1 MIPSTAPVV
10 TSPPRKLNGMILR
23 DHRFELPLDYS
34 DLNGEKI
41 GVFAREVCLR
51 DQDNNKDLPWMVFF
65 QGGPGCASPRPSMS
79 SGWIGEVLK
88 SHRLLLLDQRGAGL
102 STRVLPQTLAK
113 FSTPQEQ
120 ADYLVHFRADNI
132 VRDAET
138 IRNTLLG
145 ENTKWKGMGQSYGG
159 FCLLSY
165 LSMHPEGLSGVIIT
179 GGVACIKR
187 SIEENYRLTY
197 QRVLEK
203 NDAYYRRYPEDIE
216 LAKEVANHLDVKE
229 VTLPSGTRLTSR
241 RFQQLGMAFGASG
254 GFEAIHYLL
263 EDAFIDGL
271 KGSELSYNFLTEMER
286 RTGFETNPIF
296 CILHESIYAEGYAT
310 RWAAERLRDEFP
322 EVDIQKN
329 DRFVFTGEMIAPS
342 MLDDY
347 AALTPLKECA
357 EILANKSDWESLY
370 DLDQLAKN
378 EVPISAISYY
388 DDMYVPIEWSAETAR
403 HIPHFNLWVTNE
415 WEHNGIGVDGP
426 RILARLLEM
435 LHEV

>member
-1 MIPSTAPVV
+1 M
-10 TSPPRKLNGMILR
+10 
-23 DHRFELPLDYS
+23 
-34 DLNGEKI
+34 
-41 GVFAREVCLR
+41 
-51 DQDNNKDLPWMVFF
+51 
-65 QGGPGCASPRPSMS
+65 
-79 SGWIGEVLK
+79 
-88 SHRLLLLDQRGAGL
+88 
-102 STRVLPQTLAK
+102 
-113 FSTPQEQ
+113 
-120 ADYLVHFRADNI
+120 
-132 VRDAET
+132 RDAET
-138 IRNTLLG
+138 MRNTLLG

-187 SIEENYRLTY
+187 KIEDNYRLTY
-197 QRVLEK
+197 QRTLEK

-216 LAKEVANHLDVKE
+216 LAKEVANHLDANE
-229 VTLPSGTRLTSR
+229 VTLPSGVRLTSR
-241 RFQQLGMAFGASG
+241 RFQQLGMAFGAGG

-263 EDAFIDGL
+263 EDAFIDGSN
-271 KGSELSYNFLTEMER
+271 GPELSYNFLTEMER

-310 RWAAERLRDEFP
+310 QWAAERLRDEFP
-322 EVDIQKN
+322 EIDIQKN

-347 AALTPLKECA
+347 AALAPLKECA
-357 EILANKSDWESLY
+357 EILAHKSDWGSLY
-370 DLDQLAKN
+370 DLDRLAEN

>member
-1 MIPSTAPVV
+1 M
-10 TSPPRKLNGMILR
+10 
-23 DHRFELPLDYS
+23 
-34 DLNGEKI
+34 
-41 GVFAREVCLR
+41 
-51 DQDNNKDLPWMVFF
+51 
-65 QGGPGCASPRPSMS
+65 
-79 SGWIGEVLK
+79 
-88 SHRLLLLDQRGAGL
+88 
-102 STRVLPQTLAK
+102 
-113 FSTPQEQ
+113 
-120 ADYLVHFRADNI
+120 
-132 VRDAET
+132 
-138 IRNTLLG
+138 
-145 ENTKWKGMGQSYGG
+145 
-159 FCLLSY
+159 
-165 LSMHPEGLSGVIIT
+165 
-179 GGVACIKR
+179 
-187 SIEENYRLTY
+187 
-197 QRVLEK
+197 
-203 NDAYYRRYPEDIE
+203 
-216 LAKEVANHLDVKE
+216 
-229 VTLPSGTRLTSR
+229 TLPSGARLTSR